1 MLKPRQETPDL
12 TLSLINGTK
21 WELSKQTPESF
32 TLVVFYRGLHC
43 PKCKQYLEDIHN
55 NLDKLTEIGVSV
67 VAISSDT
74 EAVAKETYEKW
85 DIDGVPIAY
94 GFPIEEA
101 RKWGLFISKGIK
113 EEPDMFIEPGIFII
127 KSNGKLYASSVQT
140 MPFARP
146 PIREIIGAIKFV
158 TEKKYPAR
166 GEA

>member
-1 MLKPRQETPDL
+1 MLKPRQDTPE
-12 TLSLINGTK
+12 LSVPLINGTR
-21 WELSKQTPESF
+21 WELSKQNPESF
-32 TLVVFYRGLHC
+32 TVIVFYRGLHC
-43 PKCKQYLEDIHN
+43 PKCKQQLEDIKDH
-55 NLDKLTEIGVSV
+55 LDQLSKVGANI

-74 EAVAKETYEKW
+74 EEIAKQTYEQW
-85 DIDGVPIAY
+85 NIEGLPIGY

-113 EEPDMFIEPGIFII
+113 DEPEMFTEPGIFII
-127 KSNGKLYASSVQT
+127 KNNGKLYASSIQT

-146 PIREIIGAIKFV
+146 HIKEIIGAIKFV

>member
-1 MLKPRQETPDL
+1 MLKPRQQTPSL
-12 TLSLINGTK
+12 TVQLVNDTK

-43 PKCKQYLEDIHN
+43 PKCKEYLQDIHKR
-55 NLDKLTEIGVSV
+55 LDELTEMGVHV

-74 EAVAKETYEKW
+74 EAIAKQTYKEW
-85 DIDGVPIAY
+85 DIDGLPV
-94 GFPIEEA
+94 GFEFPIEEA
-101 RKWGLFISKGIK
+101 REWGLFISKGIK
-113 EEPDMFIEPGIFII
+113 EEPEMFIEPGVFII
-127 KSNGKLYASSVQT
+127 KSNGKLYASSIQT

-158 TEKKYPAR
+158 TKEKYPAR